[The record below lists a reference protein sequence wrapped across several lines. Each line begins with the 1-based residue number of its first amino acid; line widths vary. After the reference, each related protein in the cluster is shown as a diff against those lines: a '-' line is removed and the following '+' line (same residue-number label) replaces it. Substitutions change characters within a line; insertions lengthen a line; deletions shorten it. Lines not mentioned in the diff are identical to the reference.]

1 MKQKNIPEAVLAEAR
16 RQGFNWVSHSGTVD
30 GSEVYGVGVVDAKGE
45 FPPIGLPTF
54 IVVKDG
60 RMSMVSG
67 DEGLELACRL

>member
-1 MKQKNIPEAVLAEAR
+1 MQQKDIPEAVQAEAR

-30 GSEVYGVGVVDAKGE
+30 GSEVYGVGIVDAKGE
-45 FPPIGLPTF
+45 FTPIGLPTF

-67 DEGLELACRL
+67 YEGLELACRL